1 MSEKDILIEWSI
13 DNFDVNENSFAPEFH
28 GDILEEPFRR

>member
-1 MSEKDILIEWSI
+1 MSEQDIVIERSV
-13 DNFDVNENSFAPEFH
+13 DNFDVNENSFSPEFH